1 MIILERI
8 ETDLAVLETDDGTQ
22 TVPRAMIPPDA
33 AIGDVLTPIS
43 SGGYAIDK
51 ERSKG
56 RRKKLSERFRRL
68 LRK

>member
-8 ETDLAVLETDDGTQ
+8 ETDLAVLETDNGIQ
-22 TVPRAMIPPDA
+22 AVPRTLIPADA
-33 AIGDVLTPIS
+33 AIGDVLIPLS
-43 SGGYAIDK
+43 GGGYAIDK
-51 ERSKG
+51 ERSRG